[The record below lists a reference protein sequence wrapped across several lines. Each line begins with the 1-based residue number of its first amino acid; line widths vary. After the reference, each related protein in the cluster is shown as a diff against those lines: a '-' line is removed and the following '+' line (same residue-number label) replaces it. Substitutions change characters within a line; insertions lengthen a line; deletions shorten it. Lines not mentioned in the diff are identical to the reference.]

1 MDERSN
7 KQFFE
12 ELCDKYYEK
21 VFLYCLHLARSRGLS
36 SDFAEE
42 CAHDTFLEAGK
53 QIDKLREHPNVQAW
67 LYVVARNHV
76 CGSIRKILRKEKH
89 EININYMEFD
99 IADESDLSLEE
110 LFDYKIDVDKL
121 CTKII
126 EALDENEYELYI
138 DYYKNKIPV
147 TNLSKKYNISKT
159 ALTTKAYRLKKKI
172 KIIARDLLN
181 NLKNNSENF

>member
-42 CAHDTFLEAGK
+42 CTQDTFLEAGK
-53 QIDKLREHPNVQAW
+53 QVYKLREHPEVQAW
-67 LYVVARNHV
+67 LYVVARNLV

-89 EININYMEFD
+89 ETITDYTEFD
-99 IADESDLSLEE
+99 IADESCLSLEE

-121 CTKII
+121 CTKVL
-126 EALDENEYELYI
+126 EVLDEDEYKLYI
-138 DYYKNKIPV
+138 DYYKEKIPV
-147 TNLSKKYNISKT
+147 INLSKKYNISKT
-159 ALTTKAYRLKKKI
+159 ALTTRAYRLKKKI
-172 KIIARDLLN
+172 KMIARDFLEN
-181 NLKNNSENF
+181 SENNSENF